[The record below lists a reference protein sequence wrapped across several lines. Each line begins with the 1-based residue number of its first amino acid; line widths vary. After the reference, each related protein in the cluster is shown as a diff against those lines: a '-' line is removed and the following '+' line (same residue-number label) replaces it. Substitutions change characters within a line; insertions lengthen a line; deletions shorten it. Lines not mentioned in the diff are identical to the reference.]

1 MRDLVRLLRF
11 EEKVGETK
19 LYYNGPTLDASIFRY
34 LVLWCVVGAIKSYIV
49 GPGVFDLAGV
59 TLFILGW
66 GVVDYYYAKR
76 ALKIMKRVV
85 AGGGIK
91 VDSIDLADV
100 NIYVSD
106 DEIDWKYREFKGTIE
121 IKYETRKQSENKE

>member
-11 EEKVGETK
+11 EERVGETK

-66 GVVDYYYAKR
+66 GLVDYYYAKR
-76 ALKIMKRVV
+76 ALKIMKKVV

-91 VDSIDLADV
+91 VESIDLADV
-100 NIYVSD
+100 SICVSD
-106 DEIDWKYREFKGTIE
+106 DEIDWKYRDFKGTIE
-121 IKYETRKQSENKE
+121 IKYENRK

>member
-11 EEKVGETK
+11 EEKVGDTK

-34 LVLWCVVGAIKSYIV
+34 LILWCTVGAIKSYIV

-76 ALKIMKRVV
+76 ALKIMKKVV

-91 VDSIDLADV
+91 VESIDLADV
-100 NIYVSD
+100 NLYAGD

-121 IKYETRKQSENKE
+121 IKYENKSGKNKE

>member
-11 EEKVGETK
+11 EERVGETK

-34 LVLWCVVGAIKSYIV
+34 LVLWCAVGAIKSYIV
-49 GPGVFDLAGV
+49 GPGMFDLAGV

-76 ALKIMKRVV
+76 ALKIMKKVV
-85 AGGGIK
+85 DGGGIK
-91 VDSIDLADV
+91 VESMDLADV
-100 NIYVSD
+100 DVYVGD
-106 DEIDWKYREFKGTIE
+106 DIIGWKYREFKGEIE
-121 IKYETRKQSENKE
+121 IKYENRK

>member
-11 EEKVGETK
+11 EERVGDTK

-34 LVLWCVVGAIKSYIV
+34 LVLWCVIGSINSLVV
-49 GPGVFDLAGV
+49 GPGLFDLVALTFV
-59 TLFILGW
+59 ILVW
-66 GVVDYYYAKR
+66 AVVDYYFAKR

-100 NIYVSD
+100 NLYAGD

-121 IKYETRKQSENKE
+121 IKYENRSGKNKE

>member
-11 EEKVGETK
+11 EERVGETK

-76 ALKIMKRVV
+76 ALKIMKKVV

-100 NIYVSD
+100 DIYVSD
-106 DEIDWKYREFKGTIE
+106 DEIDWKYRDFKGTIE
-121 IKYETRKQSENKE
+121 IKYENRK

>member
-11 EEKVGETK
+11 EERVGGTK

-34 LVLWCVVGAIKSYIV
+34 LVLWCVIGSIKSYIV

-66 GVVDYYYAKR
+66 GLVDYYYAKR
-76 ALKIMKRVV
+76 ALKIMKKVV

-91 VDSIDLADV
+91 VESIDLADV
-100 NIYVSD
+100 SIYVSD

-121 IKYETRKQSENKE
+121 IKYENRK

>member
-11 EEKVGETK
+11 EERVVETK

-34 LVLWCVVGAIKSYIV
+34 LVLWCTVGAIKSYIV

-76 ALKIMKRVV
+76 ALKIMKKVV

-100 NIYVSD
+100 NLYAGD

-121 IKYETRKQSENKE
+121 IKYENRK

>member
-11 EEKVGETK
+11 EERVGETK
-19 LYYNGPTLDASIFRY
+19 LYYNGPTLDASTFRY
-34 LVLWCVVGAIKSYIV
+34 LVLWCVIGSIKSLVV
-49 GPGVFDLAGV
+49 GPGLFDLVALTFV
-59 TLFILGW
+59 ILVW
-66 GVVDYYYAKR
+66 AVVDYYFAKR

-100 NIYVSD
+100 DIYVSD
-106 DEIDWKYREFKGTIE
+106 DEIDWKYRDFKGTIE
-121 IKYETRKQSENKE
+121 IKYENRK

>member
-1 MRDLVRLLRF
+1 MKDLVRFLRF

-19 LYYNGPTLDASIFRY
+19 LYYNGPTLDASTFWY
-34 LVLWCVVGAIKSYIV
+34 LVLWCVIGSIKSLVV

-66 GVVDYYYAKR
+66 GLVDYYYAKR
-76 ALKIMKRVV
+76 ALKIMKKVV
-85 AGGGIK
+85 ASGGIK
-91 VDSIDLADV
+91 VESIDLADV
-100 NIYVSD
+100 SIYVSD

-121 IKYETRKQSENKE
+121 IKYENRK

>member
-11 EEKVGETK
+11 EERVGDTK

-76 ALKIMKRVV
+76 ALKIMKKVV

-91 VDSIDLADV
+91 VESIDLADV
-100 NIYVSD
+100 DIYVSD

-121 IKYETRKQSENKE
+121 IKYENRK

>member
-11 EEKVGETK
+11 EEKVSETK

-66 GVVDYYYAKR
+66 GLVDYYYAKR
-76 ALKIMKRVV
+76 ALKIMKKVV

-91 VDSIDLADV
+91 VESIDLADV
-100 NIYVSD
+100 SIYVSD
-106 DEIDWKYREFKGTIE
+106 DEIDWKYRDFKGTIE
-121 IKYETRKQSENKE
+121 IKYENRK